1 MNHTLVDLVELEK
14 LAQNTTYGA
23 SPYSS
28 LEFEIHLMR
37 RVEGAII
44 SALAPSFLFVLIAY
58 IPFFISPDV
67 LVVRTSIIMFMLL
80 TM

>member
-1 MNHTLVDLVELEK
+1 
-14 LAQNTTYGA
+14 
-23 SPYSS
+23 
-28 LEFEIHLMR
+28 MR

>member
-1 MNHTLVDLVELEK
+1 M
-14 LAQNTTYGA
+14 G
-23 SPYSS
+23 PYSN

-44 SALAPSFLFVLIAY
+44 SALVPSFLFVLIAY
-58 IPFFISPDV
+58 ISFFIPHEV
-67 LVVRTSIIMFMLL
+67 LVVRTSIVMFMLL